1 MRKFNEKYMQDPD
14 IVNILHTHTLC
25 ALGIKHKIYDGEFL
39 MAIVDL
45 LNEHGVALTLSECL
59 GKAVV
64 HFINSIKYNLT
75 GQNASNK
82 VHRD

>member
-1 MRKFNEKYMQDPD
+1 MQDAD
-14 IVNILHTHTLC
+14 FVNILHTHTLC
-25 ALGIKHKIYDGEFL
+25 ALGIKHKIHDGEFL
-39 MAIVDL
+39 MAVVDL

-64 HFINSIKYNLT
+64 HFIGSVRYNMG
-75 GQNASNK
+75 GQNATNK